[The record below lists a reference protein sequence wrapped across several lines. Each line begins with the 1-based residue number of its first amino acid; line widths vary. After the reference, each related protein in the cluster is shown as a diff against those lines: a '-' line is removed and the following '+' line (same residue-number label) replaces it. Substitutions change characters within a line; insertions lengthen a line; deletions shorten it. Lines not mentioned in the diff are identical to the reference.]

1 MRSRRA
7 RERLVATVTGDRVR
21 VEVAGRELSLS
32 NLDKVLYPET
42 GTTKAEIIDY
52 YVRIAPVMLAHL
64 EGRCIT
70 LRRWPDGVEGPSFF
84 EKRCPSH
91 RPDWVPTGV
100 GPGDRR
106 GTVDYCRIEEPAALA
121 WTANLAALELHAPMA
136 RCADL
141 DAPSM
146 LVFDLDPGAPATIV
160 ECAQVALRIR
170 ELLEGFSLVSY
181 AKTSG
186 SKGMQLLVPLNA
198 PHSHDHASDLAQAV
212 ARLLEQQTPEAVTAT
227 MKRSV
232 RPGKIFVDWSQNSRH
247 KTTIAAYSLRARST
261 PTVSTPITWDEVSD
275 GAAGGPLSFE
285 MATVLE
291 RVEAHGDLLAPVL
304 TKVQQL
310 PSGR

>member
-1 MRSRRA
+1 MRSTRA
-7 RERLVATVTGDRVR
+7 HDDLAAAVTGDRIR

-32 NLDKVLYPET
+32 NLVKVLYPVS
-42 GTTKAEIIDY
+42 GTTKAEVIDY
-52 YVRIAPVMLAHL
+52 YVRIAPVMLGHL

-91 RPDWVPTGV
+91 RPDWVPTAA

-106 GTVDYCRIEEPAALA
+106 GTVDYCCIEEPAALA

-141 DAPSM
+141 DSPTM
-146 LVFDLDPGAPATIV
+146 LVFDLDPGEPATII

-170 ELLEGFSLVSY
+170 ELLDGFSLTTF

-198 PHSHDHASDLAQAV
+198 PHTHDHASDVAQAV
-212 ARLLEQQTPEAVTAT
+212 ARLLEQQTPEAVTSN
-227 MKRSV
+227 MRRSL
-232 RPGKIFVDWSQNSRH
+232 RPGKVFVDWSQNSRH
-247 KTTIAAYSLRARST
+247 KTTIAAYSLRARPR
-261 PTVSTPITWDEVSD
+261 PTVSTPITWDEVAE
-275 GAAGGPLSFE
+275 GAAGRHLSFE
-285 MATVLE
+285 MAEVLD
-291 RVEAHGDLLAPVL
+291 RVDALGDLLAPV
-304 TKVQQL
+304 TTMTQQL
-310 PSGR
+310 PTGR